1 MLTALTTGL
10 PFRLAIALSI
20 FAALCFV
27 APPAAQALG
36 HGKSTLDCL
45 ARAGMVDHGRPAAHH
60 STGHADHGDHS
71 GPSGDHQ
78 MSCCALVCL
87 SALAV
92 ELGGVSL
99 PIALR
104 SVPVA
109 AQEPRLVPRV
119 PERPDRPPIF
129 LLFV

>member
-10 PFRLAIALSI
+10 RFRLAIAFAI

-36 HGKSTLDCL
+36 HGKNTIDCL
-45 ARAGMVDHGRPAAHH
+45 ARAGMVDHGRTATHH
-60 STGHADHGDHS
+60 STDHGDHS
-71 GPSGDHQ
+71 APAGDHK

-92 ELGGVSL
+92 ELGGVSV

-104 SVPVA
+104 SAPVA

-119 PERPDRPPIF
+119 PERPDRPPIS

>member
-1 MLTALTTGL
+1 MLTALTMGL
-10 PFRLAIALSI
+10 RFRLGIAFAI

-36 HGKSTLDCL
+36 HGKNTIDCL
-45 ARAGMVDHGRPAAHH
+45 ARAGMVDHGRTVAHH
-60 STGHADHGDHS
+60 PTGDADHGDHS
-71 GPSGDHQ
+71 APSGDRQ
-78 MSCCALVCL
+78 MSCCALICL

-92 ELGGVSL
+92 ELGDVSL

-104 SVPVA
+104 SAPVA
-109 AQEPRLVPRV
+109 AQEPRVVLRA
-119 PERPDRPPIF
+119 PERPDRPPIS

>member
-10 PFRLAIALSI
+10 RFRLAIALAI

-36 HGKSTLDCL
+36 HGTNTIDCL
-45 ARAGMVDHGRPAAHH
+45 AHAGMVNHGWKAADH
-60 STGHADHGDHS
+60 STGHARHGDHS
-71 GPSGDHQ
+71 RPAGGHP
-78 MSCCALVCL
+78 MSCCGLLCL
-87 SALAV
+87 SALAP
-92 ELGGVSL
+92 ELGGVIL
-99 PIALR
+99 PVATGSAPI
-104 SVPVA
+104 A

-119 PERPDRPPIF
+119 PERPDRPPIS

>member
-10 PFRLAIALSI
+10 RFRLAIMFAI

-27 APPAAQALG
+27 APPAVQALG
-36 HGKSTLDCL
+36 HGKNTIDCL
-45 ARAGMVDHGRPAAHH
+45 ARAGMIEHGKTAHH
-60 STGHADHGDHS
+60 STDPAEHGD
-71 GPSGDHQ
+71 PSVPAADHQ
-78 MSCCALVCL
+78 MTCCKLVCL

-104 SVPVA
+104 SAPVA
-109 AQEPRLVPRV
+109 AEEPRLVPRV
-119 PERPDRPPIF
+119 PERPDRPPIP

>member
-10 PFRLAIALSI
+10 RFRLAAAFAI

-36 HGKSTLDCL
+36 HGKNTIDCL
-45 ARAGMVDHGRPAAHH
+45 ARAGMVDHGRTVAHH
-60 STGHADHGDHS
+60 ATGYPHHGDHS
-71 GPSGDHQ
+71 APSSDHQ
-78 MSCCALVCL
+78 MSCCTLVCL

-104 SVPVA
+104 SAPVA
-109 AQEPRLVPRV
+109 AQEPRLVPRI
-119 PERPDRPPIF
+119 PERPDRPPIP